1 MLSDPVP
8 VFGRAVPP
16 CVHKSQA
23 MTTLS
28 IIRIEFVE
36 LAPALECQMRALKN
50 KRQQTLKCVVKVV
63 CVCASDARERRNS
76 GGDHSFEAHDGSK
89 SADP

>member
-1 MLSDPVP
+1 
-8 VFGRAVPP
+8 
-16 CVHKSQA
+16 

-63 CVCASDARERRNS
+63 CVCVRATHVNEETAEVTTASKHTTGVKVQTHNLIPCINS
-76 GGDHSFEAHDGSK
+76 YCKISQYFHRI
-89 SADP
+89 P